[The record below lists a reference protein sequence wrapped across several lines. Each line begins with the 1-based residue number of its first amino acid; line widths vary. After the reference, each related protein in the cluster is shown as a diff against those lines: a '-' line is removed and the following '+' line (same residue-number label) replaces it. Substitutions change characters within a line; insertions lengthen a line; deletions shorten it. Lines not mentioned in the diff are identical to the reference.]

1 MLSISGLIFSIG
13 GVILF
18 YAVNGDWSFD
28 NIDELLDLIT
38 AFPVFLIIGGITL
51 TIGGIIRSNDFWK
64 LRSSTQTSLDGLSEQ
79 VKKLEEQ
86 IKKLNNE
93 KS

>member
-18 YAVNGDWSFD
+18 YAINGDWSFD

-38 AFPVFLIIGGITL
+38 AFPVFLI
-51 TIGGIIRSNDFWK
+51 IGGIIRSNDFWK